1 MDLSVAWPHAQ
12 IVCRKNIFAYN
23 LIIKLYTI
31 FSVGQSLIVFVVSES
46 VICNRADLRP
56 NLGLERRFMPALKT
70 TITAREIGKAIA
82 KAIHEH
88 KVLPGTKLGEDELS
102 EIYGVS
108 RTLVRS
114 ALQGLSHEQLVD
126 IQPNRGAFVSKP
138 SLREAREIF
147 EARALLEPRTAR
159 SAALRMTKEAARR
172 LQTHIDDEHE
182 ALAQNDIGKALW
194 LSGVFHIEI
203 SKLADQAT
211 IGRFI
216 ESLIARSSLIIAL
229 YRKRDSAL
237 CEKHAHHALLEALS
251 QKDGAR
257 AEELMQSHLVDLVSA
272 LDLREK
278 VSNPTKL
285 KDVLGGLGA

>member
-1 MDLSVAWPHAQ
+1 
-12 IVCRKNIFAYN
+12 
-23 LIIKLYTI
+23 
-31 FSVGQSLIVFVVSES
+31 
-46 VICNRADLRP
+46 
-56 NLGLERRFMPALKT
+56 MPALKT

-159 SAALRMTKEAARR
+159 SAALRMTKEPRADCKPILMMSMKLWRKMI
-172 LQTHIDDEHE
+172 L
-182 ALAQNDIGKALW
+182 GKRCGCL
-194 LSGVFHIEI
+194 GF
-203 SKLADQAT
+203 
-211 IGRFI
+211 FI
-216 ESLIARSSLIIAL
+216 LKFQSSPIKP
-229 YRKRDSAL
+229 R
-237 CEKHAHHALLEALS
+237 
-251 QKDGAR
+251 
-257 AEELMQSHLVDLVSA
+257 
-272 LDLREK
+272 
-278 VSNPTKL
+278 
-285 KDVLGGLGA
+285 LGGLSKA

>member
-31 FSVGQSLIVFVVSES
+31 FLVGQSLIAFVVSES
-46 VICNRADLRP
+46 VICNRVLRP